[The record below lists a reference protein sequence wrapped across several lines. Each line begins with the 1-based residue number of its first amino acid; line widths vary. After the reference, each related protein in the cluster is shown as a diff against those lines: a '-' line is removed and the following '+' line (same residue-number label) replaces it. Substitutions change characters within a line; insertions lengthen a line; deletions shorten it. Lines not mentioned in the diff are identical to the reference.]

1 LNILRF
7 GGFVCPRRFDG
18 GSQGVVERLTHRAWV
33 GEGFL
38 VNWGGFH
45 VMDFDEY
52 REHPIL
58 GDTIFAE
65 PAGGLYGWTFFA
77 VSVLFTLWMF
87 VDRGYKV
94 AVLAGGGLL
103 FLSVPHILPERYYPV
118 SVMLRI
124 VGLLYYVAL
133 WVVILV
139 VFPDAP
145 TFFEG
150 NW

>member
-1 LNILRF
+1 
-7 GGFVCPRRFDG
+7 
-18 GSQGVVERLTHRAWV
+18 
-33 GEGFL
+33 
-38 VNWGGFH
+38 
-45 VMDFDEY
+45 MDFDKY
-52 REHPIL
+52 REYPIL
-58 GDTIFAE
+58 GDTIFSK
-65 PAGGLYGWTFFA
+65 PAGGLYGWSFFA

-87 VDRGYKV
+87 VGRGYKV

-103 FLSVPHILPERYYPV
+103 LLSVPHILPDQSYRI

-124 VGLLYYVAL
+124 VGVLYYIAL

>member
-1 LNILRF
+1 
-7 GGFVCPRRFDG
+7 
-18 GSQGVVERLTHRAWV
+18 
-33 GEGFL
+33 
-38 VNWGGFH
+38 
-45 VMDFDEY
+45 MDFDKY
-52 REHPIL
+52 REYPIL
-58 GDTIFAE
+58 GETIFSD
-65 PAGGLYGWTFFA
+65 PAGGLYGWTFVA

-103 FLSVPHILPERYYPV
+103 LLSVPHILSGRFYRT
-118 SVMLRI
+118 SVVLRMAG
-124 VGLLYYVAL
+124 VLYYVAL